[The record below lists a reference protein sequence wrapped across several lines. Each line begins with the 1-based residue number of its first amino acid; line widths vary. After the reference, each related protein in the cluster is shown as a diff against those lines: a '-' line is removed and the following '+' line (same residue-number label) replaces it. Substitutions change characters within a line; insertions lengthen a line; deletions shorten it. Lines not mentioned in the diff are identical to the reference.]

1 VSIRTKRVYE
11 PYDPGDGTRV
21 LVERLWPRGFTR
33 ERLHADLWLR
43 DIAPTADLRT
53 WYAHDVTKWPEFV
66 VRYRA
71 QLDAQPQLVEQL
83 LAIASTGTL
92 TLLYASRDSEHSSTT
107 VLAAYLA
114 ERQIVNTSVP
124 GTKGIHN
131 WEG

>member
-1 VSIRTKRVYE
+1 MNVGAHFRGGIGRCTRLRGSDTRLVFGRGSTGARCAELSHRVSHL
-11 PYDPGDGTRV
+11 PGHHS
-21 LVERLWPRGFTR
+21 
-33 ERLHADLWLR
+33 LHR
-43 DIAPTADLRT
+43 
-53 WYAHDVTKWPEFV
+53 
-66 VRYRA
+66 
-71 QLDAQPQLVEQL
+71 QPVEQL